1 MTSVGETLRRE
12 RLRKALGLEQI
23 SRETKISARLLD
35 AIENDQFDALPGGVF
50 AKSFVRQYARFL
62 GLDEEELAADLEKVI
77 HPVEELPGFAA
88 PPAEPAFKV
97 PRMVEWEGT
106 GRSKSSVL
114 PALAMVVAVMLVCS
128 AVFAWWQRSRHSA
141 PQGGYFEVASDGG
154 LFAFGPGATFH
165 GSMGGKPLN
174 RPVVGMAET
183 SQGGYYEVA
192 SDGGIFAFG
201 PGATFH
207 GSMGGKPL
215 NRPVVGISV
224 TTSGGYYEVAS
235 DGGIFAFGAPFH
247 GSTGCLALSEPIVA
261 MIESPNTA
269 STGTGTACGFSAAQA
284 PGGYQ
289 FVAGDGGVF
298 SFGNGQFD
306 GSLGG
311 DGITDVV
318 GMASG

>member
-141 PQGGYFEVASDGG
+141 PAKAQAVVQKAPSSLPAPIESAPATSTAASNPQTAPQSEASTPQAATPTQEGTAPVNDSASATLRVSLTADADSWVQISADGKNVMTGVLHPQEVKTIAAVDVLRIRTGNAGDLQVSVNGKPAGPLGPKGQVRTLEVTRGG
-154 LFAFGPGATFH
+154 LQILPPPP
-165 GSMGGKPLN
+165 KPAPAPAL
-174 RPVVGMAET
+174 E
-183 SQGGYYEVA
+183 
-192 SDGGIFAFG
+192 
-201 PGATFH
+201 
-207 GSMGGKPL
+207 PL
-215 NRPVVGISV
+215 
-224 TTSGGYYEVAS
+224 
-235 DGGIFAFGAPFH
+235 
-247 GSTGCLALSEPIVA
+247 
-261 MIESPNTA
+261 
-269 STGTGTACGFSAAQA
+269 
-284 PGGYQ
+284 
-289 FVAGDGGVF
+289 
-298 SFGNGQFD
+298 
-306 GSLGG
+306 
-311 DGITDVV
+311 
-318 GMASG
+318 